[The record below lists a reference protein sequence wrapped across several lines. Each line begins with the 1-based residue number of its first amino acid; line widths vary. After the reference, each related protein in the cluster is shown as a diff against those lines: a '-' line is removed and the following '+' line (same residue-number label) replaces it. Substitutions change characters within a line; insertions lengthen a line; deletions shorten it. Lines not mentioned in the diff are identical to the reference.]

1 MRCAGIALDLAK
13 AWLVW
18 CAPDSRQELGG
29 AGGRFQFAMPFTM
42 CARCAAQDSAGVTP
56 AEASRI
62 HQAWWVL
69 QARLDSRSSRAG
81 SRCQRVLT
89 LFSGSSSARVRS
101 VISSGF
107 DPRWASWFR
116 SKRFTALR
124 RRWCDSRW
132 KQVLSQTRAVCLSR
146 TLRTHDLVPGD

>member
-1 MRCAGIALDLAK
+1 MQPEIALESQGLGLSGALRIRDRSSEGLAAGISLRLSP
-13 AWLVW
+13 
-18 CAPDSRQELGG
+18 CAP
-29 AGGRFQFAMPFTM
+29 
-42 CARCAAQDSAGVTP
+42 GVRLKTQRVFPP

>member
-1 MRCAGIALDLAK
+1 MHLLRAKGLDCLVRSGFATG
-13 AWLVW
+13 AWRGWRQVSV
-18 CAPDSRQELGG
+18 CDAFHHVRQVCGSRFSG
-29 AGGRFQFAMPFTM
+29 P
-42 CARCAAQDSAGVTP
+42 GVTP

-146 TLRTHDLVPGD
+146 TLRTHDPVPGD